1 MKRYN
6 GPIKAGMRVIC
17 NPASASAP
25 ILWTVSKFDPAA
37 LFPVF
42 YEHGDADRGDDSEET
57 FRKVRQPVRPTTADG
72 WRLFLPDAPLADS
85 GAKTF
90 LVGQVYALT
99 WKEYRVVFEVVDD
112 PDERMILASADERFH
127 MPGRAIAL
135 RYNDPDARH
144 TVLLFDAPAVPAPAP
159 QVGRR
164 LAEGW
169 TRDPTGGWVCTDVTG
184 VGQCKTTGV
193 RTDAVYIKDD
203 ETNAGACEACAE
215 TNGVF
220 ADAAPVA
227 APAVSCKPWCGLPY
241 GDFLVPTDGTFPEN
255 KVGTSTHDPAF
266 CSSACRE
273 RRFSP
278 LTAVA
283 PANVATAPAYQPPA
297 PACDHPRDDKCRVP
311 GGCDVFKRLRESV
324 MKKRGVVAS
333 GPTLAVG
340 TYDDDGRFR
349 GRDDSPRGMT
359 FLANLAREKPPAVPA
374 PRVRDIYR
382 VELDSGWVPGSEVR

>member
-227 APAVSCKPWCGLPY
+227 APATVAYVSTPSETFTLTY
-241 GDFLVPTDGTFPEN
+241 TD
-255 KVGTSTHDPAF
+255 A
-266 CSSACRE
+266 
-273 RRFSP
+273 
-278 LTAVA
+278 
-283 PANVATAPAYQPPA
+283 ATPPA

-324 MKKRGVVAS
+324 MRKRGVVAS

-359 FLANLAREKPPAVPA
+359 FLANLAREKPAAVPA

-382 VELDSGWVPGSEVR
+382 VELDRDWVPGSEVR